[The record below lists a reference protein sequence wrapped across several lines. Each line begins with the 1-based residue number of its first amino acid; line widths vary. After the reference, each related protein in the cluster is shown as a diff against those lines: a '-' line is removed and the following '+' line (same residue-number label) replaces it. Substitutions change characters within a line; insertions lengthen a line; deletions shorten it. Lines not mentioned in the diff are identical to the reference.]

1 MSSHPELRLGEYD
14 STSHDNTSH
23 DDDKFSKYGKS
34 NFMIRDSNGWMQS
47 WTWREGHIP
56 CWPSGL
62 YFFCY
67 SYS

>member
-1 MSSHPELRLGEYD
+1 LRATRKLMSSHPELRLGEYD

-47 WTWREGHIP
+47 
-56 CWPSGL
+56 
-62 YFFCY
+62 
-67 SYS
+67 